1 MPKKRTSNFKSLQ
14 GSSSSSPKPA
24 TGHGSTENVSVN
36 ERLNSLRLIPTPET
50 EARKR
55 ELAEFAGQR
64 SVPPQ
69 LRRILGVPETAPPR
83 ARGGVR
89 ATPRFRTPGPAPP
102 KSWTAPGGR
111 TGWLGLLSLAGKGG
125 RRRGGRSGGEAGER
139 RRPGGLGRFASMTGL
154 AGGRMGE
161 GGADSLAHHAL
172 KTVAEQWEMLD
183 PEDYRDAMAGFP
195 LQLRLRLL
203 SYLACYGPAIDI
215 EAFKALTQ
223 GTEPVTYL
231 DLAGLIGHSTLRL
244 PKLAKLF
251 RPQEVRDQETD
262 SGVADSWE
270 QDATFET
277 HLSAT
282 PSISRFS
289 SLTHLSL
296 SHPPPRI
303 LWKELLSFTRY
314 TPQLTHLSLAYWPRP
329 TLTPNLATTTVSS
342 QHSPDV
348 RAGGSHYY
356 SNMDQDMSE
365 PASLLRQ
372 LSNNLLRLQW
382 LDLEGCTEWIPALAS
397 LAAPSDPINSI
408 SETDAWST
416 TSPVVMQVFTDTW
429 KNMAYMHV
437 AQGWLPT
444 YAGIDALPKQQGIS
458 SDRELVKELLAKL
471 PVSVAETHD
480 QLDLEKRRAQ
490 IWLEA
495 EARVLSAG
503 RRINNIRGARSSKR
517 VVMDHGWVQKTR

>member
-14 GSSSSSPKPA
+14 GPSTPPNPKLP
-24 TGHGSTENVSVN
+24 TSTDNASVN
-36 ERLNSLRLIPTPET
+36 DRLNSLRLIPTPES

-69 LRRILGVPETAPPR
+69 LRGILGVPETAPPR
-83 ARGGVR
+83 ARGNVR

-102 KSWTAPGGR
+102 KSWTQAPGGR
-111 TGWLGLLSLAGKGG
+111 TGWVGLVAKGGG
-125 RRRGGRSGGEAGER
+125 RRRGRREVGER
-139 RRPGGLGRFASMTGL
+139 GRPGEVGRFARM
-154 AGGRMGE
+154 AGFE
-161 GGADSLAHHAL
+161 GGEEGKGGVGSLTHCAL

-183 PEDYRDAMAGFP
+183 PEDYGEALAGFP
-195 LQLRLRLL
+195 LSLRLRLL
-203 SYLACYGPAIDI
+203 SYLACYGPAIGI

-223 GTEPVTYL
+223 GTEPVIYL

-244 PKLAKLF
+244 PKLTKLF
-251 RPQEVRDQETD
+251 RPQEARVQEAG
-262 SGVADSWE
+262 SGVAESWE
-270 QDATFET
+270 QEEAFET

-282 PSISRFS
+282 PSLSRFS

-296 SHPPPRI
+296 SHPPPTI
-303 LWKELLSFTRY
+303 LWKDLLSFTKH
-314 TPQLTHLSLAYWPRP
+314 TPQLTHLSLAFWPRP

-348 RAGGSHYY
+348 RAGGSHFY
-356 SNMDQDMSE
+356 SGMDQDMSE

-397 LAAPSDPINSI
+397 LAAPTDPMNSI

-416 TSPVVMQVFTDTW
+416 SSPVVMQVFTDTW
-429 KNMAYMHV
+429 KNLSYMHV

-458 SDRELVKELLAKL
+458 SDRELVRELLAKL
-471 PVSVAETHD
+471 PFSVAETHD
-480 QLDLEKRRAQ
+480 QLDREKRRAQ
-490 IWLEA
+490 VWLEA

-517 VVMDHGWVQKTR
+517 VVMDHGWAQKTR